1 MVMWIIILSL
11 LIIGLVLIIVEVVF
25 IPGTTVVGILG
36 LIFSGVGIIITYRHF
51 GDDVGFYILLGSLS
65 VTAVA
70 LFYSFK
76 SGAWQRYS
84 LKSSMKSKVNEGIT
98 ETLKVGDEGVTI
110 STLRPSGKAEIN
122 GQIFE
127 VRTYGEY
134 VKPKQNI
141 RVAQIDLHQ
150 IFVQEIK

>member
-36 LIFSGVGIIITYRHF
+36 LIFSGVGIIVTYRHF
-51 GDDVGFYILLGSLS
+51 GDDAGFYVLLGSLS
-65 VTAVA
+65 ATAVA

-84 LKSSMKSKVNEGIT
+84 LKSSMKSRVNEGLT
-98 ETLKVGDEGVTI
+98 DTVKVGDEGVTT

-134 VKPKQNI
+134 VKPGQHI
-141 RVAQIDLHQ
+141 RVVQIELHQ

>member
-1 MVMWIIILSL
+1 MWIIILSL

-25 IPGTTVVGILG
+25 IPGTTVVGVLG
-36 LIFSGVGIIITYRHF
+36 LIFSGVGVIVTYRHF
-51 GDDVGFYILLGSLS
+51 GNDVGFYVLLGSLS
-65 VTAVA
+65 ATAVA

-84 LKSSMKSKVNEGIT
+84 LKSSIKSKVNEGLT
-98 ETLKVGDEGVTI
+98 ETVRIGDEGVTI
-110 STLRPSGKAEIN
+110 STLRPSGKAEFN

-134 VKPKQNI
+134 VKPKQHI
-141 RVAQIDLHQ
+141 RIVQIELHQ